1 VPEWTNCL
9 PDGTNGLPGPEN
21 TLPVWPDGVLEPA
34 ERLPDLENSLP
45 GWANRLPDTPD
56 TLPGLPDNLPGSS
69 DIWREVTFCL
79 PESNDRL
86 PEVIYMLPGSG
97 DSLPEPSDTLPEPSD
112 RLPGN
117 RDTVPEAIDW
127 VSVFSLILRLCVFG
141 IKSPRM
147 SDDTPKLRMVP
158 PELAEEIAHRLKH
171 EQRALNRE
179 RESGLEDS
187 LAPFRVGSVEYL
199 NAVPLTRGIE
209 DQIVFTTPA
218 RLAELLRRDELDAAL
233 VSITEV
239 LLNDRYDILDG
250 MAIASL
256 GEVFSVLLAHK
267 KPLEEAREIFCD
279 TASLTSVNL
288 LKVLLAERGL
298 KPEFKPLENYKAAA
312 EKDFVLLI
320 GDRAI
325 DFQRAPH
332 QHEIFDLGV
341 AWFEMTNLPFVYAVW
356 ALRRGMEN
364 SRLRRLL
371 RETKHFG
378 METLEVIIRNHP
390 AYDLD
395 FRKDYLGW
403 HVHFHL
409 GSDEK
414 RGIAKF
420 CELLHKHGHGPV
432 FEPKFVS

>member
-1 VPEWTNCL
+1 MRRPANRH
-9 PDGTNGLPGPEN
+9 PRSH
-21 TLPVWPDGVLEPA
+21 EPA
-34 ERLPDLENSLP
+34 VSK
-45 GWANRLPDTPD
+45 
-56 TLPGLPDNLPGSS
+56 
-69 DIWREVTFCL
+69 
-79 PESNDRL
+79 PE
-86 PEVIYMLPGSG
+86 
-97 DSLPEPSDTLPEPSD
+97 EP
-112 RLPGN
+112 
-117 RDTVPEAIDW
+117 
-127 VSVFSLILRLCVFG
+127 
-141 IKSPRM
+141 
-147 SDDTPKLRMVP
+147 PKLRMAA
-158 PELAEEIAHRLKH
+158 PESPDDIARQL
-171 EQRALNRE
+171 ERERAKANRE
-179 RESGLEDS
+179 REFGLEQS

-209 DQIVFTTPA
+209 DQIVLATPA

-239 LLNDRYDILDG
+239 LLTDRYDILDG
-250 MAIASL
+250 IAIASL
-256 GEVFSVLLAHK
+256 GEVYSVLLAHK
-267 KPLEEAREIFCD
+267 KPLEEAKEIFCD

-288 LKVLLAERGL
+288 LKVLLAGRGL
-298 KPEFKPLENYKAAA
+298 KPEFKPLENYKVAA

-332 QHEIFDLGV
+332 KHEIFDLGA
-341 AWFEMTNLPFVYAVW
+341 AWTEMTNLPFVYAVW
-356 ALRRGMEN
+356 ALRRGIEN

-371 RETKHFG
+371 RETKNFG
-378 METLEVIIRNHP
+378 METLEVIIRNHE

-409 GSDEK
+409 GADEK

-420 CELLHKHGHGPV
+420 CELLRKHDLGPV